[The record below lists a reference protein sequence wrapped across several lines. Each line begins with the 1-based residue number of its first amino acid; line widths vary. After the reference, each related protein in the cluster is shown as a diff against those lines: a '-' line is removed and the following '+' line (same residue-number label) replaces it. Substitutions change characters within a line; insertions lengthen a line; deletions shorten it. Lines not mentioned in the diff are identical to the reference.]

1 MEQLYR
7 GNALDILASV
17 VSSIQEQTPSKK
29 TPPEHRVSCHRC
41 GNIRKRKML
50 CPRSAC
56 PHIFCGRCADKMRE
70 EHGADV
76 FIDGCPVCHEL
87 CCCHNKSI
95 FCNRKNHCYR
105 KCPATKGKGSGF
117 KMKDDVDER
126 FPTNREAPAL
136 DYLASV
142 VSEPY
147 GGDEYDESNRPPG
160 LVAPAR
166 ARKLLLTQADLTKN
180 ASGSLPGLLLPHH
193 NFLSRTSTNDPQFD
207 YKRNRLR
214 TLTGIGSHSSSM
226 NVTSAD
232 SQLLLSSFPSV
243 GTSSQMSSMLSSAGS
258 FQLSQSL
265 PQTASSFVYQLPPTL
280 GSFPRPS
287 LSMGTYPMQTDL
299 LPAPLLSNAMVE
311 EPPLVWPHEF
321 PSQASGIGSNGR
333 SSSDMLGQV
342 SHMSANVSE
351 GIQLSMLT
359 STSEI

>member
-50 CPRSAC
+50 CPRSSC

-70 EHGADV
+70 EHGQEV

-105 KCPATKGKGSGF
+105 KCPATKGKGSVF
-117 KMKDDVDER
+117 KLKDDVDER
-126 FPTNREAPAL
+126 FPVNREAPAL

-147 GGDEYDESNRPPG
+147 GGEEYDESNRPPG
-160 LVAPAR
+160 FAAPAR
-166 ARKLLLTQADLTKN
+166 VRKLLLAQTDLTNNN
-180 ASGSLPGLLLPHH
+180 AGNALPGLLLPHH
-193 NFLSRTSTNDPQFD
+193 NFLSRTSTNDNQFD

-214 TLTGIGSHSSSM
+214 TLTGIGSSTSSL

-258 FQLSQSL
+258 FNLPQSL
-265 PQTASSFVYQLPPTL
+265 PQTSSSFVYQLPTAL
-280 GSFPRPS
+280 GSFPRPNMA
-287 LSMGTYPMQTDL
+287 LGTYPLPNDL

-311 EPPLVWPHEF
+311 EPPLVWPQTTGLATNAHPTSEMV
-321 PSQASGIGSNGR
+321 GSTHPIPLNT
-333 SSSDMLGQV
+333 
-342 SHMSANVSE
+342 SE
-351 GIQLSMLT
+351 GIPFSMLS